1 MSLLSRLV
9 KRRARPVVWLGA
21 LVCCLAARATSADP
35 STTAAPSG
43 AKPRAAPRA
52 QPPAATAAQAAPAG
66 QTAVLY
72 VRLMKL
78 HSNKGQV
85 GCLLF
90 DSKRGFP
97 DEGKI
102 ARQGRWCPV
111 SNAQSLCTFDPIPAG
126 VYAVACFHDED
137 KDREMDTG
145 FMGIPTEGYVTSN
158 EAKAYMGPPRFED
171 AKFKFSG
178 SPTELRLRMS
188 Y

>member
-1 MSLLSRLV
+1 MSGQSRDPGP
-9 KRRARPVVWLGA
+9 RRRLA
-21 LVCCLAARATSADP
+21 LWRAGWLAAALGCGLVAGRSSADP
-35 STTAAPSG
+35 AP
-43 AKPRAAPRA
+43 APNSPA
-52 QPPAATAAQAAPAG
+52 PPATIVQPSAAG
-66 QTAVLY
+66 AVLY
-72 VRLMKL
+72 VRLLKL
-78 HSNKGQV
+78 HNDKGQV

-97 DEGKI
+97 QKGEV

-111 SNAQSLCTFDPIPAG
+111 ANGQSLCTFDPIPAG

-145 FMGIPTEGYVTSN
+145 LFGIPSEGWVTSN
-158 EAKAYMGPPRFED
+158 QAKGYMGPPRFED

-178 SPTELRLRMS
+178 KATELRLRMG